1 MSTVD
6 ETGGAVEHEPK
17 AREERAYA
25 VLIGQLVTE
34 VPEDGEPVKVPGP
47 AWTSV
52 GSVKA
57 LNRAGA
63 VEAAEAEWPA
73 ELARPDVVL
82 HFVPERFWQ
91 PVTPEEAPPPP
102 PRRRWAGV

>member
-17 AREERAYA
+17 AREARAYA
-25 VLIGQLVTE
+25 VLIGALVTE
-34 VPEDGEPVKVPGP
+34 VPEDGEPVKVPGA

-63 VEAAEAEWPA
+63 VEAAEEAWPE
-73 ELARPDVVL
+73 ELARPDVVVHL
-82 HFVPERFWQ
+82 VPERFWQ
-91 PVTPEEAPPPP
+91 PVTQEEEPPP